1 MNEPENSSLMNPS
14 LNSFKADDISP
25 PSSKLDV
32 NEDLENIK
40 NDQMD
45 HIGCDHLEENEEYN
59 SLNKRETSFY
69 VKDSTMNEVALSQM
83 IKSRTVTP
91 TSKEPLSMTLSQENK
106 VHSSRTTSPIVKEF
120 SRTVTPKET
129 SMKSGT
135 SAASTAPPKPPR
147 LQEYADMLPL
157 AKVI

>member
-1 MNEPENSSLMNPS
+1 MNPS

-32 NEDLENIK
+32 NEDFENIK

-45 HIGCDHLEENEEYN
+45 HINHLEENEEYN

-69 VKDSTMNEVALSQM
+69 VKDSTMNEVALSQI

-120 SRTVTPKET
+120 SRTVSPAGKDLSRTISPQET
-129 SMKSGT
+129 SLKSG
-135 SAASTAPPKPPR
+135 R
-147 LQEYADMLPL
+147 RG
-157 AKVI
+157 